1 MLAPTHS
8 AFGIFL
14 TLILLAFFGIKFS
27 LHWTVL
33 IFAALGSI
41 IPDIDHPGSIIGRIF
56 YPISTYLERKF
67 GHRTITHSLIGWLI
81 FSVLFFFIIVIS
93 FPLLYLYN
101 YCCGIPQSGTFV
113 IFNLSFDIYLFR
125 WSSAFSIGYFSHLI
139 LDMFNK
145 RGSQLFWPD
154 KSRDVIPKDQ
164 KYRSNSGARSE
175 IFIFLFLLFLV
186 FLALPISKYGISST
200 VRWLLGTPGSAIQE
214 FKQSKIHCYAE
225 FKGIFKDTRQSVE
238 DKAEILDVDN
248 KRLVVLYKGEVY
260 TLSDELASDINA
272 SNVRVA
278 YTKELVK
285 VSNYE
290 FKDKDIGY
298 LYTKIPAGSLVS
310 GTIQLPKDMEVKIP
324 ASPGSYK
331 VAKQKGDELQ
341 LSFAGKAQ
349 IKALAITEAYELS
362 RRKSRADLAKLQ
374 VEADKLKTEIAEA
387 QSSDNLTP
395 LGKELL
401 MTKEKA
407 VEQQQKLAELK
418 SRLEDVTIRIEE
430 AELKIKAS
438 KPVFSGIVYIRM

>member
-81 FSVLFFFIIVIS
+81 ASALFSLIII
-93 FPLLYLYN
+93 
-101 YCCGIPQSGTFV
+101 IPSL
-113 IFNLSFDIYLFR
+113 IIENWSLNIYVSR
-125 WSSAFSIGYFSHLI
+125 WAAAFSIGYFSHLI

-186 FLALPISKYGISST
+186 FLALPISKYGISNT

-374 VEADKLKTEIAEA
+374 VEADKLKTEITEA

>member
-81 FSVLFFFIIVIS
+81 ASALFSLIII
-93 FPLLYLYN
+93 
-101 YCCGIPQSGTFV
+101 IPSL
-113 IFNLSFDIYLFR
+113 IIENWSLNIYVSR
-125 WSSAFSIGYFSHLI
+125 WAAAFSIGYFSHLI

-186 FLALPISKYGISST
+186 FLALPISKYGISNT

-374 VEADKLKTEIAEA
+374 VEADKLKTEITEA

-418 SRLEDVTIRIEE
+418 SRLEEVAIRIEE
-430 AELKIKAS
+430 AELKIKTS
-438 KPVFSGIVYIRM
+438 KPVFSGVVYIRM

>member
-186 FLALPISKYGISST
+186 FLALPISKYGISNT

-225 FKGIFKDTRQSVE
+225 FKGIF
-238 DKAEILDVDN
+238 
-248 KRLVVLYKGEVY
+248 
-260 TLSDELASDINA
+260 
-272 SNVRVA
+272 
-278 YTKELVK
+278 
-285 VSNYE
+285 
-290 FKDKDIGY
+290 
-298 LYTKIPAGSLVS
+298 
-310 GTIQLPKDMEVKIP
+310 
-324 ASPGSYK
+324 K

-374 VEADKLKTEIAEA
+374 VEADKLKTEITEA

-418 SRLEDVTIRIEE
+418 SRLEEVAIRIEE
-430 AELKIKAS
+430 AELKIKTS
-438 KPVFSGIVYIRM
+438 KPVFSGVVYIRM

>member
-81 FSVLFFFIIVIS
+81 ASALFSLIII
-93 FPLLYLYN
+93 
-101 YCCGIPQSGTFV
+101 IPSL
-113 IFNLSFDIYLFR
+113 IIENWSLNIYVSR
-125 WSSAFSIGYFSHLI
+125 WAAAFSIGYFSHLI

-186 FLALPISKYGISST
+186 FLALPISKYGISNT

>member
-33 IFAALGSI
+33 FFAVIGSI
-41 IPDIDHPGSIIGRIF
+41 IPDIDNPSSIIGHIF

-67 GHRTITHSLIGWLI
+67 GHRTITHSLLGWLI
-81 FSVLFFFIIVIS
+81 ASILFI
-93 FPLLYLYN
+93 PLLFIGIWLLGFVYN
-101 YCCGIPQSGTFV
+101 LEFV
-113 IFNLSFDIYLFR
+113 IWDLAPR
-125 WSSAFSIGYFSHLI
+125 WLSAFSIGYASHLV

-154 KSRDVIPKDQ
+154 KSRDVIPKDP

-175 IFIFLFLLFLV
+175 IFVFLFLVFLV

-200 VRWLLGTPGSAIQE
+200 IRWLLATPGSAIQE
-214 FKQSKIHCYAE
+214 FKQSKVHSYAE
-225 FKGIFKDTRQSVE
+225 FKGVFKDTRQPIE
-238 DKAEILDVDN
+238 GKAEILDVDN
-248 KRLVVLYKGEVY
+248 KRLVVLYKGNIY

-278 YTKELVK
+278 YTKRPVK
-285 VSNYE
+285 ITNYE

-298 LYTKIPAGSLVS
+298 LYTKIPTGSLVS
-310 GTIQLPKDMEVKIP
+310 GTIQLPDNMEVTI
-324 ASPGSYK
+324 SQFPGSYK
-331 VAKQKGDELQ
+331 SVRQKGNELY
-341 LSFAGKAQ
+341 LNFADKKTIQSLGIAK
-349 IKALAITEAYELS
+349 AYEIG
-362 RRKSRADLAKLQ
+362 RRKSQAQLTKLQ
-374 VEADKLKTEIAEA
+374 VEADKLKAQISEAEN
-387 QSSDNLTP
+387 SDNLTT

-401 MTKEKA
+401 MSKEKA
-407 VEQQQKLAELK
+407 VEQAQKLAELK

-430 AELKIKAS
+430 TRLKIKAS
-438 KPVFSGIVYIRM
+438 KPVFSGMVYIRM

>member
-81 FSVLFFFIIVIS
+81 ASALFSLIII
-93 FPLLYLYN
+93 
-101 YCCGIPQSGTFV
+101 IPSL
-113 IFNLSFDIYLFR
+113 IIENWSLNIYVSR
-125 WSSAFSIGYFSHLI
+125 WAAAFSIGYFSHLI

-186 FLALPISKYGISST
+186 FLALPISKYGISNT

-418 SRLEDVTIRIEE
+418 SRLEEVAIRIEE
-430 AELKIKAS
+430 AELKIKTS
-438 KPVFSGIVYIRM
+438 KPVFSGVVYIRM

>member
-81 FSVLFFFIIVIS
+81 ASALFSLIII
-93 FPLLYLYN
+93 
-101 YCCGIPQSGTFV
+101 IPSL
-113 IFNLSFDIYLFR
+113 IIENWSLNIYVSR
-125 WSSAFSIGYFSHLI
+125 WAAAFSIGYFSHLI

-374 VEADKLKTEIAEA
+374 VEADKLKTEITEA